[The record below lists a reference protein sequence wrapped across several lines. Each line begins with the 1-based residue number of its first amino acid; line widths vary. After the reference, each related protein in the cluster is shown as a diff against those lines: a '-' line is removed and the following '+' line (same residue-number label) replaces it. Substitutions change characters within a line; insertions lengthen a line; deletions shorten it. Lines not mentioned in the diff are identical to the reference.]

1 MQLAN
6 TKATVFDIQ
15 MSDKKKNTMIA
26 TISTLES
33 AKDEEKKYCSW
44 HAEFVEKAFEK
55 AQGLNAEKDYIEI
68 TNGKISNYYS
78 KEKER
83 LYVTVTV
90 FDFYVV

>member
-33 AKDEEKKYCSW
+33 AKDEEKKY
-44 HAEFVEKAFEK
+44 
-55 AQGLNAEKDYIEI
+55 
-68 TNGKISNYYS
+68 
-78 KEKER
+78 
-83 LYVTVTV
+83 
-90 FDFYVV
+90 

>member
-55 AQGLNAEKDYIEI
+55 AQGLMQKKIISKSQMARFLTIIQKKKKD
-68 TNGKISNYYS
+68 SM
-78 KEKER
+78 
-83 LYVTVTV
+83 LQ
-90 FDFYVV
+90 